1 MAVETK
7 EFRAEARFQ
16 RVSPQKARLVL
27 DLIKG
32 RGVQEALE
40 TAAFT
45 KKRIAPVIYKLLT
58 SAVDNAKY
66 VSGEQGLDLDVDNL
80 YVKQALANDGPRMKR
95 IRPAPMGRAYR
106 YQRRLTHI
114 VLSVA
119 EREAAEGLATKI
131 EEPKAAPQATKTK
144 IDESKAA
151 PQATKTKIEEP
162 KAAAKANKTKNEE
175 PKAAAKATKAKNEE
189 PKAAA
194 KKATKTKVEES
205 KPGAKKAAGATT
217 GKKASKKA

>member
-7 EFRAEARFQ
+7 EYRAEAKFQ

-45 KKRIAPVIYKLLT
+45 KKRIAPVIHKLLV

-66 VSGEQGLDLDVDNL
+66 VAGEKGLDLDVDNL

-106 YQRRLTHI
+106 YQRRLAHI
-114 VLSVA
+114 VLTVA
-119 EREAAEGLATKI
+119 ERNGATLVTRV
-131 EEPKAAPQATKTK
+131 EEPEVAAKSAKRAPVKKATAKKAPAK
-144 IDESKAA
+144 
-151 PQATKTKIEEP
+151 
-162 KAAAKANKTKNEE
+162 KAAAT
-175 PKAAAKATKAKNEE
+175 
-189 PKAAA
+189 
-194 KKATKTKVEES
+194 KKATKS
-205 KPGAKKAAGATT
+205 A
-217 GKKASKKA
+217 

>member
-7 EFRAEARFQ
+7 EYRAEAKFQ

-45 KKRIAPVIYKLLT
+45 KKRIAPVIHKLLT

-80 YVKQALANDGPRMKR
+80 YVKLALANDGPRMKR
-95 IRPAPMGRAYR
+95 IRPAPMGRAFR

-114 VLSVA
+114 ILSVA
-119 EREAAEGLATKI
+119 EREAAHGIVTKV
-131 EEPKAAPQATKTK
+131 EEPPAVGRTRPAMKKVSKAAKATQKTTKTK
-144 IDESKAA
+144 AES
-151 PQATKTKIEEP
+151 P
-162 KAAAKANKTKNEE
+162 KAAAKAKSDA
-175 PKAAAKATKAKNEE
+175 PKIGRAH
-189 PKAAA
+189 
-194 KKATKTKVEES
+194 V
-205 KPGAKKAAGATT
+205 
-217 GKKASKKA
+217 